1 MSAQAKRILVA
12 YDGSETAERALDTAA
27 QLVGYGSTLT
37 VVSVASHGAPGM
49 RARLDAARERL
60 LRRQVTATYVERVG
74 EAADEIVEAAREF
87 DADLV
92 VIGRREPPVEGSVS
106 AEVVRQAPGD
116 VLVVR

>member
-1 MSAQAKRILVA
+1 MSALPKRILVA

-37 VVSVASHGAPGM
+37 VVSVAPDGGHSM
-49 RARLDAARERL
+49 RGGFEDARERL

-74 EAADEIVEAAREF
+74 KPADEIVQAAREL

-92 VIGRREPPVEGSVS
+92 VIGRREPPAEGSVS